1 MARSAGILILIALGA
16 AVTGVL
22 FGFLLYIISKRIQKK
37 RQVMSQKKINLI
49 TTGTAKQSGTTM
61 VKVGINK
68 PSTRK
73 KDAIETL
80 FKNPPNTVIL
90 ENRRKSHMLDGPLG
104 SEIVSQKNTS
114 MVEKQKQYSEPNV
127 LNLSEIIQQKNIT
140 MLEEPKESLKSNDPQ
155 LVHYTNIAASEIQ
168 IKSNQQTVVKEPEI
182 ARLKKK
188 STGRETKKSSK
199 PNATKELKTIKQENT
214 SVLRE
219 LKLSSIPDVLKEVEI
234 INQQITRS
242 DVRQNESSKSGI
254 VKELETNL
262 VIANTPWSGKVLPF
276 QTSSWDSKH
285 AEDEPLLTRHFQ
297 ELIQL
302 YVDVGLA
309 NNIAWMA
316 TEFGHRSKE
325 LDESYI
331 RLCDIIAERIKG
343 IVPLLNGII

>member
-1 MARSAGILILIALGA
+1 MARSAEILILIALGA

-37 RQVMSQKKINLI
+37 RQAMSQKKINLI
-49 TTGTAKQSGTTM
+49 TTGTAKQPGTTM

-80 FKNPPNTVIL
+80 FKNPKNTLTL
-90 ENRRKSHMLDGPLG
+90 ENYRKSQALDNSLDP
-104 SEIVSQKNTS
+104 EIINQKNTS
-114 MVEKQKQYSEPNV
+114 MVEGQKRFSEPIV
-127 LNLSEIIQQKNIT
+127 LSVSEIGQKNMIII
-140 MLEEPKESLKSNDPQ
+140 EEPKESRKSNDPQ
-155 LVHYTNIAASEIQ
+155 LVHYANIATSEIKT
-168 IKSNQQTVVKEPEI
+168 KSRQQNVVKGPEI
-182 ARLKKK
+182 VNQKKK
-188 STGRETKKSSK
+188 STVSGPKKSSK
-199 PNATKELKTIKQENT
+199 PISPKGRKTIKQENI
-214 SVLRE
+214 LD
-219 LKLSSIPDVLKEVEI
+219 LSENRQSLVPEVLKEVEI

-254 VKELETNL
+254 VKELETNR
-262 VIANTPWSGKVLPF
+262 VFANTPWSGKVLPF

-285 AEDEPLLTRHFQ
+285 AEDEPLLTPHFQ

-331 RLCDIIAERIKG
+331 RLCTSIAERIKG